1 MTNPRDGMDFEIAN
15 IPICSWP
22 AEFRYCTELGLA
34 LSQMRVD
41 SKPFLATVA
50 GMEPAYWGCR
60 GRKMF
65 SWSEI
70 RPHGLGTDKQ
80 GCQRRTEQSIK
91 HASSE
96 SSFALST
103 VLSPDHLSELM
114 PHRMRIAEASQ
125 VD

>member
-1 MTNPRDGMDFEIAN
+1 MLTRQHNITMGLTQPSKNGLKPVGISHHVVMVSVKTGMTNPRDGMDFEIAN

-60 GRKMF
+60 GRNCSVGPKSAHM
-65 SWSEI
+65 
-70 RPHGLGTDKQ
+70 D
-80 GCQRRTEQSIK
+80 
-91 HASSE
+91 
-96 SSFALST
+96 
-103 VLSPDHLSELM
+103 
-114 PHRMRIAEASQ
+114 
-125 VD
+125 